1 MWNAHRRWP
10 LDAGALQ
17 DPGKL
22 KFDLTGQ
29 ALPKVDPFEGGLPEF
44 KLAAGGCHCL
54 SAFAN
59 AQGLAG
65 EEYRRARAQAAWAL
79 TALGQLLPIEQIP
92 AFDWRELARIGERNP
107 AAFLAACSDADP
119 KVVRD
124 NLDRLLASPATN
136 EHYSP
141 VVIWKRLDRQR
152 ILPVPCNHW
161 LLIQDPALSGRR

>member
-1 MWNAHRRWP
+1 VLILVNNDVERPQTVA

-29 ALPKVDPFEGGLPEF
+29 ALPKVTLLKGGLPEF

-65 EEYRRARAQAAWAL
+65 EEYRAARAQAAWAL

-92 AFDWRELARIGERNP
+92 GVRLA
-107 AAFLAACSDADP
+107 
-119 KVVRD
+119 
-124 NLDRLLASPATN
+124 
-136 EHYSP
+136 
-141 VVIWKRLDRQR
+141 
-152 ILPVPCNHW
+152 
-161 LLIQDPALSGRR
+161 